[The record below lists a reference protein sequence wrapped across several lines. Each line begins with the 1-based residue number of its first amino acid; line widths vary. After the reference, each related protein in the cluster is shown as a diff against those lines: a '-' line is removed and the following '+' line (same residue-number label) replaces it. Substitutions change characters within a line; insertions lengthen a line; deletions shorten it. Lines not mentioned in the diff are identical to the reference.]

1 MKIPKKFSLKI
12 HRLVLSVR
20 AQFQN
25 SDLRWVAGSLAFST
39 VLSLVPFLALTLSLF
54 QTFGGLEF
62 LEPKVEALFLQYF
75 QQAVGQE
82 ASQVLR
88 KILNR
93 FQSNSIGLTSF
104 VFLLFTSLR
113 LLQDIQNGINRMWKP
128 KYQRSFFRRVLVSWL
143 LLVAIT
149 FGLAAYTGLRS
160 LDFLKPILKAQK
172 ETLDFLVFSL
182 GLYLFYKYLPQ
193 SKVRWQSALAAA
205 FVAGVGLVA
214 LQSTFSWITKTFFQ
228 LSKIYGS
235 LATIPLVLTWVL
247 LLWYVILA
255 GAALAASLDN
265 SDGTA
270 QRTGR

>member
-1 MKIPKKFSLKI
+1 MKIP
-12 HRLVLSVR
+12 RLVIAVHS
-20 AQFQN
+20 QFQK

-62 LEPKVEALFLQYF
+62 LEPKVEQLLLQYF

-82 ASQVLR
+82 ASLVLK
-88 KILNR
+88 KILSR
-93 FQSNSIGLTSF
+93 LQSNSIGLTSF

-113 LLQDIQNGINRMWKP
+113 LLQDIQNGINRMWRP
-128 KYQRSFFRRVLVSWL
+128 HVHRSFFRRVLASWL

-149 FGLAAYTGLRS
+149 FALAAYTGLRS
-160 LDFLKPILKAQK
+160 LDFLKPILRTQK
-172 ETLDFLVFSL
+172 ESLDFLVFSL

-193 SKVRWQSALAAA
+193 SKVRWQSALSAAIC
-205 FVAGVGLVA
+205 AGIGLVA
-214 LQSTFSWITKTFFQ
+214 LQSSFSWITKTFFQ

-235 LATIPLVLTWVL
+235 LATIPLLLTWVL

-255 GAALAASLDN
+255 GAALAASLDKSN
-265 SDGTA
+265 DAASH
-270 QRTGR
+270 